1 MSEDKSD
8 GKTINLNALPSCI
21 DEPVKEVLTPG
32 AKEIGGFFGD
42 LLSLA
47 TGKIHFAAEKRRIQQ
62 EHDLQVF
69 KEGLTKKV
77 EEKPNVCLIEPRL
90 QVVGPAMERAAYCLG
105 EDQIRE
111 MFQNLIANAADTRYN
126 QQVHP
131 SFSAIIEQ
139 MSSLD
144 AENLKL
150 FSQHQ
155 QLPIAVYKVKSSVGT
170 SRNCFSNCFLANP
183 NMQGKESFALQ
194 AASIGSLERQGLIET
209 TYTEWISDE
218 ASYQPFRENELMEET
233 NNFAN
238 LLRIVDKDANQTAD
252 IAKGLARITPFGKS
266 FIKVCFEA

>member
-32 AKEIGGFFGD
+32 AKEIGGLFGD

-69 KEGLTKKV
+69 KEGLTKKL
-77 EEKPNVCLIEPRL
+77 EEKPKECLTEPRL

-150 FSQHQ
+150 FLINNQI
-155 QLPIAVYKVKSSVGT
+155 PIATYKVNDSKGKT
-170 SRNCFSNCFLANP
+170 RRYFTNCFLANSR
-183 NMQGKESFALQ
+183 MTSVDDLRLQ
-194 AASIGSLERQGLIET
+194 AASIGSLERQGLLEI
-209 TYTEWISDE
+209 TYAEWLSSDNF
-218 ASYQPFRENELMEET
+218 YDPFRNHALMENTHRFSEFLKATNQGLYET
-233 NNFAN
+233 
-238 LLRIVDKDANQTAD
+238 VD
-252 IAKGLARITPFGKS
+252 IEKGLARITPFGKS
-266 FIKVCFEA
+266 FMKVCFG